1 MKHRRFIS
9 MLAAGALCLSLLPTA
24 AFAAESMDNFKTERE
39 YPAGQFTDV
48 VAGSWYAGSV
58 EKAYELGLV
67 EGTSKTT
74 FSPTDPITISS
85 TLALAC
91 RLYSTYYG
99 DNTDFTGGN
108 PWYQPYVD
116 YAIEKGIITSGQF
129 TDYNANATRRQFAAI
144 MAKALPASALKSIN
158 TVEDGGIPDVASG
171 SANYSDIYTLYRAGI
186 LTGSDKAGTFLP
198 ETTIDRASV
207 SAILTRMA
215 MPSQRQSI
223 TLKKVEV
230 AATAI
235 SLNRSTL
242 SLKNGETFQLNAT
255 LTPANASTKVTWSV
269 SNDVVSVT
277 DDGKVTAKRAGSA
290 IVTATAGNVSAKCSV
305 TVTDVAITR
314 VDFTDSSVD
323 MLEGDSRKLSVSVAP
338 SNASVSSLTWSSDNT
353 RVATV
358 SQDGTVTAVGEG
370 TAKITAKAPSGKYD
384 TCWVYVDKK
393 ASVSVPLLNHEYGP
407 MNLTSY
413 YSSGKVMDTNNITS
427 LVFTSVEYTSSG
439 DKYEVK
445 ASIQGRT
452 TRSNCTVELY
462 FYDANNRVL
471 GQETMIERVTANM
484 DYNIQA
490 HTYIDTDILDNAVR
504 MEFYYYGTP
513 ADYNGG
519 GSGGSTGGNE
529 GGSTGGDEG
538 GSGTETPDYD
548 YPYDTYYGFEGI
560 PSFDEFTSSSRTQMD
575 YTEGKKAGY
584 MYASATTAEFD
595 SYRAALKECG
605 FSESQVAGMYFYS
618 KGTHGT
624 NDYWEVRCGTTSS
637 PYGEVSVMVS
647 ISHIK
652 STNEW

>member
-1 MKHRRFIS
+1 MKQKKFIS
-9 MLAAGALCLSLLPTA
+9 MLAAGALCLSLLPTS
-24 AFAAESMDNFKTERE
+24 AFAAESMDNFKTERD

-58 EKAYELGLV
+58 ETAYELGLV

-74 FSPTDPITISS
+74 FSPNDPITISS

-99 DNTDFTGGN
+99 DNATFTGGTI
-108 PWYQPYVD
+108 WYQPYVD
-116 YAIEKGIITSGQF
+116 YAIAKGIITSGQF

-171 SANYSDIYTLYRAGI
+171 SANYSDIYTLYRAGV

-207 SAILTRMA
+207 SAILSRMA

>member
-1 MKHRRFIS
+1 M
-9 MLAAGALCLSLLPTA
+9 
-24 AFAAESMDNFKTERE
+24 
-39 YPAGQFTDV
+39 
-48 VAGSWYAGSV
+48 
-58 EKAYELGLV
+58 
-67 EGTSKTT
+67 
-74 FSPTDPITISS
+74 
-85 TLALAC
+85 
-91 RLYSTYYG
+91 
-99 DNTDFTGGN
+99 
-108 PWYQPYVD
+108 
-116 YAIEKGIITSGQF
+116 
-129 TDYNANATRRQFAAI
+129 
-144 MAKALPASALKSIN
+144 
-158 TVEDGGIPDVASG
+158 
-171 SANYSDIYTLYRAGI
+171 
-186 LTGSDKAGTFLP
+186 
-198 ETTIDRASV
+198 
-207 SAILTRMA
+207 SAILSRMA

>member
-1 MKHRRFIS
+1 MKQKKFIS
-9 MLAAGALCLSLLPTA
+9 MLAAGALCLSLLPTS
-24 AFAAESMDNFKTERE
+24 AFAAESMDNFKTERD

-58 EKAYELGLV
+58 ETAYELGLV

-74 FSPTDPITISS
+74 FSPNDPITISS

-99 DNTDFTGGN
+99 DNATFTGGTI
-108 PWYQPYVD
+108 WYQPYVD
-116 YAIEKGIITSGQF
+116 YAIAKGIITSGQYS
-129 TDYNANATRRQFAAI
+129 DYNANATRRQFAAI
-144 MAKALPASALKSIN
+144 MAKALPASALKGIN

-171 SANYSDIYTLYRAGI
+171 SANYADIYTLYRAGI

-207 SAILTRMA
+207 SAILSRMA

-637 PYGEVSVMVS
+637 PYGEVSVMV
-647 ISHIK
+647 ILSHIK
-652 STNEW
+652 SSNEW

>member
-1 MKHRRFIS
+1 MKQKKFIS
-9 MLAAGALCLSLLPTA
+9 MLAAGALCLSLLPTS
-24 AFAAESMDNFKTERE
+24 AFAAESMDNFKTERD

-58 EKAYELGLV
+58 ETAYELGLV

-74 FSPTDPITISS
+74 FSPNDPITISS

-99 DNTDFTGGN
+99 DNATFTGGTI
-108 PWYQPYVD
+108 WYQPYVD
-116 YAIEKGIITSGQF
+116 YAIAKGIITSGQF

-207 SAILTRMA
+207 SAILSRMA

>member
-1 MKHRRFIS
+1 MKQKKFIS
-9 MLAAGALCLSLLPTA
+9 MLAAGALCLSLLPTS
-24 AFAAESMDNFKTERE
+24 AFAAESMDNFKTALD

-58 EKAYELGLV
+58 ETAYELGLV

-74 FSPTDPITISS
+74 FSPNDPITISS

-99 DNTDFTGGN
+99 DNATFTGGTI
-108 PWYQPYVD
+108 WYQPYVD
-116 YAIEKGIITSGQF
+116 YAIAKGIITSGQF

-207 SAILTRMA
+207 SAILSRMA

>member
-1 MKHRRFIS
+1 MKQKKFIS
-9 MLAAGALCLSLLPTA
+9 MLAAGALCLSLLPTS
-24 AFAAESMDNFKTERE
+24 AFAAESMDNFKTERD

-58 EKAYELGLV
+58 ETAYELGLV

-99 DNTDFTGGN
+99 DNATFTGGTI
-108 PWYQPYVD
+108 WYQPYVD
-116 YAIEKGIITSGQF
+116 YAIAKGIITSGQYS
-129 TDYNANATRRQFAAI
+129 DYNANATRRQFAAI
-144 MAKALPASALKSIN
+144 MAKALPASALKGIN

-171 SANYSDIYTLYRAGI
+171 SANYADIYTLYRAGI
-186 LTGSDKAGTFLP
+186 LTGSDKLGTFLP

-207 SAILTRMA
+207 SAILSRMA
-215 MPSQRQSI
+215 MPSQRQTI

-637 PYGEVSVMVS
+637 PYGEVSVMV
-647 ISHIK
+647 ILSHIK
-652 STNEW
+652 SSNEW